1 MRSEFRNID
10 KVCGHEID
18 DETYSRDNYYID
30 EDDYESRINDIE
42 GAVQAIEEKLEDV
55 QGIDLIDEV
64 KEMLERLA
72 DKLY

>member
-10 KVCGHEID
+10 KVYGYEVD
-18 DETYSRDNYYID
+18 QDKYYI
-30 EDDYESRINDIE
+30 EEADYEDRITDIE
-42 GAVQAIEEKLEDV
+42 TAVSQIEEKLEEV
-55 QGIDLIDEV
+55 RGIELIDEV

>member
-10 KVCGHEID
+10 KVYGYEID
-18 DETYSRDNYYID
+18 DETYSRDSYYID

-42 GAVQAIEEKLEDV
+42 EAVQAIEEKLVDV

>member
-10 KVCGHEID
+10 KVYGYEID

-42 GAVQAIEEKLEDV
+42 VAVQAIEEKLVDV

>member
-10 KVCGHEID
+10 KVYGYEID

-64 KEMLERLA
+64 KEMLKRLA

>member
-1 MRSEFRNID
+1 MRSEFRSID
-10 KVCGHEID
+10 KVYGYEID

-55 QGIDLIDEV
+55 QGIDLI
-64 KEMLERLA
+64 EM
-72 DKLY
+72 K